1 MDVLKEIGF
10 LVCVAFL
17 GSLFNLFV
25 CAEVETSERFKQ
37 RTVYILFVL
46 LLVAELVA
54 GHYMFR
60 YQLAENETRRHTAY
74 TITIPDGITCNGHY
88 YSGKNEPI
96 TVVCLDGRKFVA
108 QSIQV
113 TGTVYYDPVSP

>member
-1 MDVLKEIGF
+1 MDILKEIGY
-10 LVCVAFL
+10 LVCIAFL

-37 RTVYILFVL
+37 RTVYILFAL

-54 GHYMFR
+54 GHYMFQ
-60 YQLAENETRRHTAY
+60 YQIAENETRRHTAY

-88 YSGKNEPI
+88 YSGKNDPI
-96 TVVCLDGRKFVA
+96 TVICLDGRKFVA

-113 TGTVYYDPVSP
+113 TGTVYYDPISH